1 MLYGRGVKGANVS
14 DELDIEAIER
24 RTNAWDVASVEDV
37 RALLAEVRRLTEER
51 DGWRRAEMAGRP
63 HQLRAHRLLSDDS
76 ALPADIRERAI
87 PGSYMLA
94 TLMDLLEIVAKERD
108 AARRERDA
116 ARNALAAVHAVVG
129 SGS

>member
-1 MLYGRGVKGANVS
+1 MS

-37 RALLAEVRRLTEER
+37 RALLTEVRRLTEER